1 MRVRA
6 FIGAA
11 IAAICLGSTSSGNAA
26 EDKTVEACLTGSAY
40 LDAAETVDQ
49 CDKALRVADIS
60 PRTRS
65 AVNLQIGEAF
75 YFAGRPG
82 IAIPYLDE
90 AIKLDPKSGQAFRRR
105 GWSQLRLENISA
117 AIADFTEFMAL
128 SPDDPDAL
136 FAIAFALDSTTHN
149 CAAAASDYERI
160 LEHHPGHYLTRKAL
174 AGEYACIDGH
184 GMRQLQE
191 LNKILAA
198 GRDAIADTNYFGR
211 RGRNDRDFYAA
222 VLEERAGIYYDTRQW
237 KEAAADFTWLIDHY
251 PFIFAAHINR
261 SYTRMETGDVAG
273 ALADADAALA
283 LQPAAAAAQLARLTA
298 LNVLKRNDDMISFA
312 NTVLATG
319 QMSPLTPKIHF
330 FRGIAWK
337 RRGHRGEALEDFH
350 RAVAG
355 SPGVAWAMH
364 MHLGDAGYL
373 FSPYR
378 DRTQWDGGPPVDIA
392 AKEFTNAMTACMLDP
407 ECLK

>member
-90 AIKLDPKSGQAFRRR
+90 AIQLDHKSGQAGRRR

-117 AIADFTEFMAL
+117 AIADFTEFLAL

-136 FAIAFALDSTTHN
+136 LAIAFARDSTTHN
-149 CAAAASDYERI
+149 CAAAASDYERM

-198 GRDAIADTNYFGR
+198 GQAAGQFALPDPKLATLAIIAMLNGVNTWYRADGRLSRDAVVLIY
-211 RGRNDRDFYAA
+211 RDM
-222 VLEERAGIYYDTRQW
+222 VR
-237 KEAAADFTWLIDHY
+237 K
-251 PFIFAAHINR
+251 
-261 SYTRMETGDVAG
+261 
-273 ALADADAALA
+273 ALAA
-283 LQPAAAAAQLARLTA
+283 
-298 LNVLKRNDDMISFA
+298 
-312 NTVLATG
+312 
-319 QMSPLTPKIHF
+319 
-330 FRGIAWK
+330 
-337 RRGHRGEALEDFH
+337 
-350 RAVAG
+350 
-355 SPGVAWAMH
+355 
-364 MHLGDAGYL
+364 
-373 FSPYR
+373 
-378 DRTQWDGGPPVDIA
+378 
-392 AKEFTNAMTACMLDP
+392 
-407 ECLK
+407 